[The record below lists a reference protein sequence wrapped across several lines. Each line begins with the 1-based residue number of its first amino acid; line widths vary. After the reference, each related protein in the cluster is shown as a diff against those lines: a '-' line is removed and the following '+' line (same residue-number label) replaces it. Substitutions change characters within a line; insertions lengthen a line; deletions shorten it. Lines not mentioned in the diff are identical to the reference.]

1 MLADPSIPEGL
12 SSKNVVYVVI
22 RTGFY
27 DWNADPAIKVDNIYA
42 NLTDANVRVRNEC
55 PSWARNDA
63 DDFKEGIAEDGSLWW
78 EYLDGDGWGRRYHVE
93 VRELKAGGSESPLDW
108 GRPFGEPAPVYD
120 SYDEDDMDWDE
131 DSESEA
137 GEDGDREP
145 EGEPKEKP
153 WYELERERTLS
164 PLGPRKPKP
173 FEKEAIHSTQVG
185 QKAKEAKALAKA
197 NKNKTAKEERAK
209 RGART
214 IADIKTESLAKKARE
229 AECKTANAKKRKAE
243 SDAKKKVTA
252 DAKKVAADAKK
263 AAAAAKKLAD
273 EERKVQDAI
282 QKATNKIEQKRLA
295 AEKKLHDQM
304 EKLAA
309 ELEEV
314 RVKAEQEREEQEQRV
329 RAAADNK
336 KVAAEKAAEKRR
348 ASTSADEDGAAKRK
362 AAGQKA
368 AEKRRASTSAEED
381 GAAKRKAA
389 GQKAAEKR
397 KRNAGASREQLPL
410 LANEEPTQEKTKNRR
425 LGRGREGR

>member
-1 MLADPSIPEGL
+1 MLADPPIPEGL
-12 SSKNVVYVVI
+12 PSKNVVYVII

-27 DWNADPAIKVDNIYA
+27 DWDADPAIKVDNIYA
-42 NLTDANVRVRNEC
+42 NLTDANVSVRNEC

-63 DDFKEGIAEDGSLWW
+63 DDFQEGIAEDGSLWW

-137 GEDGDREP
+137 GEDEDREP
-145 EGEPKEKP
+145 EGDPKEKP

-164 PLGPRKPKP
+164 PLGPRKLKP
-173 FEKEAIHSTQVG
+173 VEKEAIHSTQVG
-185 QKAKEAKALAKA
+185 KKAKEAKALAKV
-197 NKNKTAKEERAK
+197 NKTKTAKRERAK
-209 RGART
+209 QGART
-214 IADIKTESLAKKARE
+214 RADMKAETLAKKARE
-229 AECKTANAKKRKAE
+229 AERKIAIAKRKAE
-243 SDAKKKVTA
+243 SDAKKKAEV
-252 DAKKVAADAKK
+252 DAKKVAAEAKK

-282 QKATNKIEQKRLA
+282 QKVAKKIEQKRLA
-295 AEKKLHDQM
+295 TEKKLRNQM

-329 RAAADNK
+329 RAAAENK

-348 ASTSADEDGAAKRK
+348 ASTPAEGDGAAKRK
-362 AAGQKA
+362 VAGQK
-368 AEKRRASTSAEED
+368 S
-381 GAAKRKAA
+381 
-389 GQKAAEKR
+389 AEKR

-410 LANEEPTQEKTKNRR
+410 LANEELTQGKTKNRR

>member
-1 MLADPSIPEGL
+1 MLADRPIPEGL
-12 SSKNVVYVVI
+12 SSKKVVHVII

-27 DWNADPAIKVDNIYA
+27 DWDADPDIKVDNIYA

-93 VRELKAGGSESPLDW
+93 VRELKAEGSESPLDW

-120 SYDEDDMDWDE
+120 SYDEDDLDWDE
-131 DSESEA
+131 DSESESEA
-137 GEDGDREP
+137 GEDEDREP

-185 QKAKEAKALAKA
+185 KKAKEAKALAKA

-329 RAAADNK
+329 RAAAENK

-348 ASTSADEDGAAKRK
+348 ASTSAD
-362 AAGQKA
+362 
-368 AEKRRASTSAEED
+368 ED